1 MISSLLLSP
10 LSYQLPSST
19 RATTARS
26 ALAMSASDR
35 RAFLQTSAAAAIALA
50 TPFAASAK
58 AKNSV
63 LFTNVKDGE
72 TVPSKFTYKFD
83 VTGYTVSPAA
93 EGLID
98 GTGHHHVI
106 VDGAG
111 KFTPPGEVIPMD
123 ATHKHYGKGQTEGEL
138 ELEPGKHT
146 ITLQFANAKHES
158 YGKEFA
164 KQITVTVKDA

>member
-10 LSYQLPSST
+10 LSYQLPTSPS
-19 RATTARS
+19 ATASRS

-98 GTGHHHVI
+98 GTGHHHMI
-106 VDGAG
+106 VDGP

-123 ATHKHYGKGQTEGEL
+123 ATHKHYGEGQTEGEL

-146 ITLQFANAKHES
+146 LTLQFANAKHES

>member
-10 LSYQLPSST
+10 LSYQLPSLP
-19 RATTARS
+19 RATASRS

-83 VTGYTVSPAA
+83 VTGYELSPAK
-93 EGLID
+93 EGLKE
-98 GTGHHHVI
+98 GTGHHHMI
-106 VDGAG
+106 IDGPTA
-111 KFTPPGEVIPMD
+111 FVTPGEVIPMD
-123 ATHKHYGKGQTEGEL
+123 DTHKHYGKAQSEGEL

-146 ITLQFANAKHES
+146 IQLQLSLIH
-158 YGKEFA
+158 
-164 KQITVTVKDA
+164 I